1 MENRKFY
8 TALIGACTF
17 SSVLG
22 LMLGY
27 FIFGPIGVSAR
38 TGEQPVV
45 EEIPYIHYAEPYV
58 KAEEQPEPSEE
69 ESYKFVVTSKDGVIV
84 VYQGDRLKETTQTY
98 VNALPIEEQE
108 RLAQG
113 IPIYTE
119 EALVRILEDYG
130 S

>member
-1 MENRKFY
+1 MENKKFF
-8 TALIGACTF
+8 ASLIGACVF

-22 LMLGY
+22 LLLGY

-38 TGEQPVV
+38 TGESEWV
-45 EEIPYIHYAEPYV
+45 EEIPTEYTLHTNTEPP
-58 KAEEQPEPSEE
+58 PETPEDD
-69 ESYKFVVTSKDGVIV
+69 YKFVVTSKDGVIV
-84 VYQGDRLKETTQTY
+84 VYQGETLKETTQTY
-98 VNALPIEEQE
+98 INALPTEEQE

-113 IPIYTE
+113 IPIRTE